1 MTPIIE
7 TFALGPWQTNCYL
20 VYDAAKKGCWVADV
34 PFEPEPLIARIRS
47 LGLTPEAV
55 VLTHAHVDHI
65 GGVAEFVR
73 AFPEATVWIHE
84 AEEAWLNDP
93 LLNLSEAAG
102 IPVTAPGPDRALGG
116 GDILDLAGEMWEVR
130 HTPGHS
136 PGGIALVHKRSR
148 RAITG
153 DTLFV
158 GSIGRHDLPGAD
170 FKTLE
175 RSIRKQLF
183 TLPDDLTFYPGHG
196 PSGTI
201 GQEKMTNPFVSVS

>member
-102 IPVTAPGPDRALGG
+102 IPVTAPGRTGRWVGATYLIWPARCGG
-116 GDILDLAGEMWEVR
+116 AAHARTRPED
-130 HTPGHS
+130 
-136 PGGIALVHKRSR
+136 ALVHKRSR

-158 GSIGRHDLPGAD
+158 GSIAARPARAPTSRRLAVDP
-170 FKTLE
+170 
-175 RSIRKQLF
+175 KQLF

-201 GQEKMTNPFVSVS
+201 GQRR